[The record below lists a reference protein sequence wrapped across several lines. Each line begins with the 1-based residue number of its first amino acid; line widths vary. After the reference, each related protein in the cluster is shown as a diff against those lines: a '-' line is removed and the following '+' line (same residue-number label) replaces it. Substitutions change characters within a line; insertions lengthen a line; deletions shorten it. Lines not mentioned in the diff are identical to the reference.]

1 MSPCDVFCPQ
11 DLVGM
16 TMGFGD
22 GETGLGEQKW
32 RKQDDVASLHFF
44 CDGSSL
50 GCCILPSKQDS
61 IATDVTLGGLP
72 ISVKKICNRD

>member
-1 MSPCDVFCPQ
+1 MV
-11 DLVGM
+11 LGM
-16 TMGFGD
+16 A
-22 GETGLGEQKW
+22 
-32 RKQDDVASLHFF
+32 KQVYENKNGGNKMMLLPFIFF

-50 GCCILPSKQDS
+50 GCCCILPSKQDS